1 MDRPRFPHRHSYMT
15 RIATVIAMLL
25 ALCGWT
31 LSAQAQDGTS
41 NGNNALPQVRV
52 STSEGAFD
60 IRLRPDIAPS
70 TVANFLSY
78 VEQGFYDGT
87 VFHRV
92 IPGFMIQGGGFD
104 ENLRQKATDDPIE
117 LEASQTAR
125 NLRGTIA
132 MARTRN
138 PNSATSQFFIN
149 LGDNPHLN
157 PSPSR
162 PGYAVFGS
170 VTQGMGV
177 VDAIAGVE
185 TTRANGMSDVPADPV
200 IIQSIQL
207 VEDEQ

>member
-1 MDRPRFPHRHSYMT
+1 MFVLAELSLTATIGIGVAAFLVGGIGGVVLIRMMT
-15 RIATVIAMLL
+15 
-25 ALCGWT
+25 G
-31 LSAQAQDGTS
+31 GT
-41 NGNNALPQVRV
+41 
-52 STSEGAFD
+52 
-60 IRLRPDIAPS
+60 IRAARRDA
-70 TVANFLSY
+70 
-78 VEQGFYDGT
+78 
-87 VFHRV
+87 
-92 IPGFMIQGGGFD
+92 

-185 TTRANGMSDVPADPV
+185 TTRANGMSDVPVDPV